1 MESLILSTA
10 LKGRRD
16 YEMFQQ
22 YLDPKRWSREFQ
34 IVWDFLGNYYSR
46 DREAQHVD
54 RGLLLEIMAGSVR
67 NDKHLDK
74 FTAMV
79 NQAYEMEV
87 SGQNVKEAVLLAKR
101 EELAQALA
109 MAIANGKEHHEL
121 LQEYHSLLAVEEME
135 AAEDSSITTY
145 TSADLEALLL
155 ADARRDG
162 VIPIYPKALG
172 DKLEGGM
179 QGSDSMILIARPE
192 MGKTALNLTIA
203 TGAAREGHKV
213 MLFNNEERMSRLYNR
228 AISCITGLTAQEVR
242 NDIYSAME
250 LAMDRG
256 FGNIIFKEMT
266 PGSPKQIKSQ
276 IERTV
281 DGEGNHDTKIIIVD
295 QLRNLLIKA
304 DTKTNQLEEAAKSI
318 RNIGKELDVAT
329 ISVTQAGDSAQDK
342 SILDMG
348 DVDSSNTGIPG
359 ACDVLLGV
367 GANKLQ
373 QEQGIRVL
381 TPIKNKLSGDHEPF
395 PTRINPFISK
405 YVSV

>member
-1 MESLILSTA
+1 MENLVLSTA

-16 YEMFQQ
+16 FELFQQ

-34 IVWDFLGNYYSR
+34 IIWDFLGNYYAR
-46 DREAQHVD
+46 DKQAQQVD
-54 RGLLLEIMAGSVR
+54 RGVLVEIMAGSVR
-67 NDKHLDK
+67 NDKHLDR
-74 FTAMV
+74 FVEMV
-79 NQAYEMEV
+79 NQAYEMDV
-87 SGQNVKEAVLLAKR
+87 SGANVKEAVLLAKR
-101 EELAQALA
+101 EELAQALS
-109 MAIANGKEHHEL
+109 MAIANGKAHDDL
-121 LQEYHSLLAVEEME
+121 LREYQSLLAVEEIE
-135 AAEDSSITTY
+135 VAGDSSITTY
-145 TSADLEALLL
+145 TSDDIEALLL

-172 DKLEGGM
+172 DRLEGGM
-179 QGSDSMILIARPE
+179 QGSDSMIVIARPE

-203 TGAAREGHKV
+203 TGAARDGYKV

-228 AISCITGLTAQEVR
+228 AISCITGLTSHEVR
-242 NDIYSAME
+242 QDIYTALE
-250 LAMDRG
+250 LAMERG

-266 PGSPKQIKSQ
+266 PGSPKQIAAQ
-276 IERTV
+276 IERHA
-281 DGEGNHDTKIIIVD
+281 ESFDTKLIIVD

-304 DTKTNQLEEAAKSI
+304 DTKTNQLEEAAKAV
-318 RNIGKELDVAT
+318 RNIGKEMDIAT

-367 GANKLQ
+367 GANALQ
-373 QEQGIRVL
+373 KEQGIRIL